1 MESHSITPLDNGGP
15 CGIARRG
22 VPHIVP
28 DSRGAGG
35 FTLIELLVVLVII
48 GISVTLAVLSVD
60 LDQSHQLR
68 EDARRLAALIQ
79 LAHQEAILESRE
91 ISVQLG
97 DDGYRFFALSPDGN
111 WVPWKKHGP
120 FGPRKLPKDYRMD
133 VNIEGQQSQKERTL
147 GGKKAPPS
155 LVYILS
161 SGEITPFDLTLSR
174 DRDADAYRVT
184 GKLNG
189 DVTWKKVPAG
199 GAG

>member
-1 MESHSITPLDNGGP
+1 MSGR
-15 CGIARRG
+15 A
-22 VPHIVP
+22 
-28 DSRGAGG
+28 AG

-48 GISVTLAVLSVD
+48 GITVTLAVLSVD
-60 LDQSHQLR
+60 LNQSHQLR
-68 EDARRLAALIQ
+68 EDAKRLTALIQ
-79 LAHQEAILESRE
+79 LAHQESILESLD

-97 DDGYRFFALSPDGN
+97 DGGYRFFTLGPDGK

-120 FGPRKLPKDYRMD
+120 FQSRTLPKDYRMD
-133 VNIEGQQSQKERTL
+133 VNIEGQQSQSQSQSQNKRTL

-174 DRDADAYRVT
+174 DRGGDAYQIT

-189 DVTWKKVPAG
+189 DVTWKKVSAG
-199 GAG
+199 DAAK